1 MFDILVNG
9 QLVAIAA
16 EGVTKIFCNALINAL
31 PSEISITSRRHQESA
46 APVAPKSASG
56 DSTPVPPAPDAD

>member
-31 PSEISITSRRHQESA
+31 PSEISITSRRHVEPAPQ
-46 APVAPKSASG
+46 APVAPETEEGSAK
-56 DSTPVPPAPDAD
+56 